1 MAKRRR
7 TTKPKYTIGSLLILL
22 AFSFYIGC
30 NTKEEKEAKPYN
42 EKPDTEI
49 KKPRRSNNKSFSDVL
64 SAFEGKVVGVK
75 DGDTFEVLYDGQSE
89 RIRLADID
97 CPENSQPFGK
107 AAKKFAS
114 DLCYGKT
121 VIVIPKKK
129 RDQYGR
135 ILGIVMTKDSLSVNE
150 ELIRSGMAWRY
161 KYSKNK
167 VLNALENEARAQR
180 KGLWADEDP
189 INPWQWRKDK
199 GTGYNRN

>member
-1 MAKRRR
+1 MAKQRRK
-7 TTKPKYTIGSLLILL
+7 TKPKYTIGSLLILL
-22 AFSFYIGC
+22 AFSFYIAC
-30 NTKEEKEAKPYN
+30 NTKEEKEAKPRH
-42 EKPDTEI
+42 EKRETEI
-49 KKPRRSNNKSFSDVL
+49 KKPRRSNNRNNAEVL
-64 SAFEGKVVGVK
+64 AAFEGKVVGVK

-121 VIVIPKKK
+121 VIVIPKKR

-135 ILGIVMTKDSLSVNE
+135 ILGIVMTKDSLNVNE

-180 KGLWADEDP
+180 KGLWADENP
-189 INPWQWRKDK
+189 IDPWQWRKNK

>member
-1 MAKRRR
+1 M
-7 TTKPKYTIGSLLILL
+7 L
-22 AFSFYIGC
+22 AFSFYIAC

-64 SAFEGKVVGVK
+64 SPFEGKVVGVK

-135 ILGIVMTKDSLSVNE
+135 ILGVVMTKDSLNVNE

-189 INPWQWRKDK
+189 IDPWQWRKDK

>member
-1 MAKRRR
+1 MVKQRRK
-7 TTKPKYTIGSLLILL
+7 TKPKYTIGSLLILL
-22 AFSFYIGC
+22 AFSFYIAC
-30 NTKEEKEAKPYN
+30 NTKEEKEAKSRLEN
-42 EKPDTEI
+42 RDTEI
-49 KKPRRSNNKSFSDVL
+49 KKPRRSNNRNNAEVL
-64 SAFEGKVVGVK
+64 SAFEGKVVGIK

-107 AAKKFAS
+107 AAKKLAS

-121 VIVIPKKK
+121 VIVIPKKR

-135 ILGIVMTKDSLSVNE
+135 ILGIVMTKDSLNVNE

-167 VLNALENEARAQR
+167 ILNALENEARAQR
-180 KGLWADEDP
+180 KGLWADENP
-189 INPWQWRKDK
+189 IDPWQWRKNK
-199 GTGYNRN
+199 GTVYNRN

>member
-1 MAKRRR
+1 LAKRRR

-22 AFSFYIGC
+22 AFLFYIAC
-30 NTKEEKEAKPYN
+30 NTKEEKEAKPHN
-42 EKPDTEI
+42 EKRETEI
-49 KKPRRSNNKSFSDVL
+49 KKPRRSNNKSYSDVL

-135 ILGIVMTKDSLSVNE
+135 ILGIVMTKDSLNVNE

-167 VLNALENEARAQR
+167 ALNALENEARAQR